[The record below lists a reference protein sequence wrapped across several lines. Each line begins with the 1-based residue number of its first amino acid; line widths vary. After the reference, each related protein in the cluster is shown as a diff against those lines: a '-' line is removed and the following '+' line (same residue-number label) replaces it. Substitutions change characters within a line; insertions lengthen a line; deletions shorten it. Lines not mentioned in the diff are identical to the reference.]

1 MFLCNCWYVAGWSH
15 DIVAGSLVSRRIL
28 GEPIVLYRKADG
40 SVAALEDRCCHRLAP
55 LSRGRI
61 EGDDLRCM
69 YHGLKFA
76 PSGKCV
82 EVPGQDLIPSTAV
95 VGSYPVIEED
105 CWDLAVDGRLGVSRP
120 GADPQSIEPQ
130 RSRLVHADRAAGL

>member
-15 DIVAGSLVSRRIL
+15 DIVAGSLVSRTIL

-40 SVAALEDRCCHRLAP
+40 GVAALEDRCCHRMAP
-55 LSRGRI
+55 LTRGRI

-76 PSGKCV
+76 PDGRCI
-82 EVPGQDLIPSTAV
+82 EIPGQKLIPQLSL
-95 VGSYPVIEED
+95 IH
-105 CWDLAVDGRLGVSRP
+105 
-120 GADPQSIEPQ
+120 I
-130 RSRLVHADRAAGL
+130 